1 MSVFEREKI
10 LYEKHM
16 LLNTEYVVL
25 EKKFLLVFQKELQN
39 IAHLWNTHI
48 IRQSRKA
55 FAARDVYPSTAF
67 WWTRSSEVLEQ
78 AEPCKGECLRR
89 GPYTCDDTVFSLS
102 CLLWM
107 HNFLHV
113 PSTSDEAVELY
124 LF

>member
-48 IRQSRKA
+48 IRQSRNA
-55 FAARDVYPSTAF
+55 ISPSA
-67 WWTRSSEVLEQ
+67 
-78 AEPCKGECLRR
+78 
-89 GPYTCDDTVFSLS
+89 
-102 CLLWM
+102 
-107 HNFLHV
+107 
-113 PSTSDEAVELY
+113 
-124 LF
+124 